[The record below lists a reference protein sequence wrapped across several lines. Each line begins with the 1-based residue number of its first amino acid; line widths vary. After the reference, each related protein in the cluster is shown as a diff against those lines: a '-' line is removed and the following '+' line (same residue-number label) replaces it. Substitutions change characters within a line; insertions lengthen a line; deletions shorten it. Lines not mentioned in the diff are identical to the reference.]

1 MLSKVLQNNFEYGT
15 PIFTEEIL
23 KLFPQYTKAYVF
35 RLIKAAEAKG
45 ELAKLATGVYY
56 LPQLTPFGPAVITAS
71 AVARKKYIT
80 DEKQVYGIY
89 SGLTLQNS
97 LSLTTQITNTP
108 EIVTNN
114 ETTRCRKITI
124 DGMPF
129 ILRKSRVEITADNAD
144 AYRVLQLFT
153 EDNGIA
159 IEEAGLKAL
168 SDFIKEKEIRREQL
182 LDMAKNFPARTLQ
195 KLIYS
200 EVLYAAT

>member
-1 MLSKVLQNNFEYGT
+1 MLSKVLKNNFEYGT

-35 RLIKAAEAKG
+35 RLMKTAEANG
-45 ELAKLATGVYY
+45 ELAKLDTGVYY

-97 LSLTTQITNTP
+97 LSLTTQIANTP

-159 IEEAGLKAL
+159 IEETGLKAI

-182 LDMAKNFPARTLQ
+182 LNMAKNFPARTL
-195 KLIYS
+195 KNLIYS

>member
-1 MLSKVLQNNFEYGT
+1 MLSKVLKNNFEYGT

-35 RLIKAAEAKG
+35 RLIKVAEAKG
-45 ELAKLATGVYY
+45 ELARLDTGVYY
-56 LPQLTPFGPAVITAS
+56 LPQLTPFGPAIITAS

-80 DEKQVYGIY
+80 DEKRVYGIY

-114 ETTRCRKITI
+114 ETTRCRKIAI

-144 AYRVLQLFT
+144 TYRVLQLFT
-153 EDNGIA
+153 EDNGITVG
-159 IEEAGLKAL
+159 ETGLQAV
-168 SDFIKEKEIRREQL
+168 SNFIKEKEIRREQL
-182 LDMAKNFPARTLQ
+182 LDMAKSFPARTLQ
-195 KLIYS
+195 NLIYS
-200 EVLYAAT
+200 EVFYAAT

>member
-1 MLSKVLQNNFEYGT
+1 MLIKILKNNFECGT

-23 KLFPQYTKAYVF
+23 QLFPQYTKAYVF
-35 RLIKAAEAKG
+35 RLIKAAEVG
-45 ELAKLATGVYY
+45 GTLAKLDTGVYY
-56 LPQLTPFGPAVITAS
+56 IPQLTPFGPAVITAS

-80 DEKQVYGIY
+80 DEKRVYGIY

-97 LSLTTQITNTP
+97 LSLTTQIANTP

-129 ILRKSRVEITADNAD
+129 ILRKSRLEITADNAD

-153 EDNGIA
+153 EDNGITVGETGLQA
-159 IEEAGLKAL
+159 I
-168 SDFIKEKEIRREQL
+168 SDFIKEKDIRREQL
-182 LDMAKNFPARTLQ
+182 LSMAKNFPARTLQ
-195 KLIYS
+195 NLIYS

>member
-1 MLSKVLQNNFEYGT
+1 MLSKVLKNNFEYGT

-23 KLFPQYTKAYVF
+23 KLFPQYTKSYVF
-35 RLIKAAEAKG
+35 RLMKAAEANG
-45 ELAKLATGVYY
+45 ELAKLDTGVYY

-153 EDNGIA
+153 EDNGIT
-159 IEEAGLKAL
+159 IEEAGLNAI
-168 SDFIKEKEIRREQL
+168 SDLIKEKEIRREQL
-182 LDMAKNFPARTLQ
+182 LNMAKSFPARTLQ
-195 KLIYS
+195 NLIYS
-200 EVLYAAT
+200 EVLYAAI

>member
-1 MLSKVLQNNFEYGT
+1 MLSKVLKNNFEYGT

-35 RLIKAAEAKG
+35 RLIKAAEANG
-45 ELAKLATGVYY
+45 ELAKLDTGVYY

-159 IEEAGLKAL
+159 IGETGLQAL
-168 SDFIKEKEIRREQL
+168 SNFIKEKEIRREQL
-182 LDMAKNFPARTLQ
+182 LDMAKSFPARTLQ
-195 KLIYS
+195 NLIYS

>member
-1 MLSKVLQNNFEYGT
+1 MLSQVLKKNFNYGT

-23 KLFPQYTKAYVF
+23 RLFPQYTRAYVF

-45 ELAKLATGVYY
+45 ELAKLDTGVYY

-144 AYRVLQLFT
+144 VYRVLQLFT

-159 IEEAGLKAL
+159 VGETGLQAV
-168 SDFIKEKEIRREQL
+168 SNFIKEKEIRREQL
-182 LDMAKNFPARTLQ
+182 LDMAKSFPARTLQ
-195 KLIYS
+195 NLIYS